1 MNEPNE
7 KALQPVEAAPTP
19 PAPEPEAGPEA
30 VPPAPSV
37 ESLQAEIAG
46 LNDRLLRALA
56 ELENLRRQKE
66 REIEE
71 TRKYAIAN
79 FARGLL
85 EVADN
90 LRRALAAVPPS
101 GENRDPL
108 LQTLVLGIEMT
119 EKSLLSFFERHQ
131 IRKVEPKPGDRFD
144 PNLHQAM
151 FEVPTDALPAGAIAE
166 VLQAGYVLADRLLRP
181 ALVGVAKAPPA
192 ENAKPTA
199 RGATVDTRV

>member
-7 KALQPVEAAPTP
+7 KALQPAEATASE
-19 PAPEPEAGPEA
+19 AQLKSEPEAEA
-30 VPPAPSV
+30 PRVERTV
-37 ESLQAEIAG
+37 ESLEAEIAA

-56 ELENLRRQKE
+56 DLENLRRQKD

-71 TRKYAIAN
+71 ARKYAIAN

-101 GENRDPL
+101 SEVRDQL
-108 LQTLVLGIEMT
+108 LQTLIIGVEMT
-119 EKSLLSFFERHQ
+119 EKSLLSLFERHQ
-131 IRKVEPKPGDRFD
+131 IRKIEPKPGERFD
-144 PNLHQAM
+144 PNFHQAM
-151 FEVPTDALPAGAIAE
+151 FEVPSATLPAGSVAE

-181 ALVGVAKAPPA
+181 ALVGVAKPPPA
-192 ENAKPTA
+192 ESGEPTA
-199 RGATVDTRV
+199 GGASVDTHI